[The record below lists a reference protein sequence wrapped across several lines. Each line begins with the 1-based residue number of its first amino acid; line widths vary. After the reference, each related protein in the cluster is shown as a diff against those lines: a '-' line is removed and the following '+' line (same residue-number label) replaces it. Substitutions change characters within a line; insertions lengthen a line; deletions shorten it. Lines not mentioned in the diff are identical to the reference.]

1 MTTTQDRR
9 GFHPAVLIAPLLAIT
24 LAYLFYTGLF
34 CSDDTR
40 YLLGIQKIT
49 SGEPIDLGSIAERRL
64 IFLLPGALAHWLSGG
79 LNDAAIAVYS
89 LFYVLIPVF
98 AWLGLRKYGVACA
111 TFASVS
117 LALAPLLYA
126 RAGALLP
133 DVASALVLTLTMTLT
148 MAVTTNGQSISGKRR
163 AFMVFGMGASAMLGV
178 AIKESNAVVA
188 ILPFAVLAVSALSRR
203 ELGGGFRDICLASS
217 GVVCFVAAEL
227 VLYKLFSGVWHFSLM
242 NKASDHGF
250 LSYTETQGLYPLER
264 FRFLISILDTW
275 TFYTLIFG
283 LAALSIFIMAGLR
296 RPTRITFREWIVPA
310 VYFVWP
316 LLYFTIGT
324 ASFDAYVP
332 PVMQPRY
339 YAPCVVPAI
348 ILLSLW
354 IFGRRQH
361 NKGIAYTL
369 AAAFV
374 AFLLTGVHGSFKER
388 GTQYWARAKDSM
400 NLALIDVAKAGP
412 RALVVAGH
420 GAVNSEVGR
429 CLRILLDESRGDGWK
444 TMEDQGVEAPFFVLG
459 TTPERLLGETSPLG
473 TKTQDR
479 ISRGEWAIGI
489 VGYYYA
495 DDEAAQKT
503 WWLPRQEAVKYEYL
517 LDRSRFH
524 EQMKPSGHIPW
535 MKREMHA
542 ELYFVYPTN
551 SHGNWWND

>member
-1 MTTTQDRR
+1 MAIRQDRR
-9 GFHPAVLIAPLLAIT
+9 GFHPAALIAPLLAIA

-40 YLLGIQKIT
+40 YLLGIQKMT

-64 IFLLPGALAHWLSGG
+64 VFLLPGALAHWLSGG
-79 LNDAAIAVYS
+79 LNDAAIGVYC
-89 LFYVLIPVF
+89 LFYVLIPF
-98 AWLGLRKYGVACA
+98 LAWLSLRKYGVVCA

-148 MAVTTNGQSISGKRR
+148 MSVVNGQDTSGKRR
-163 AFMVFGMGASAMLGV
+163 AFMVSGMGASAMLGV

-188 ILPFAVLAVSALSRR
+188 ILPFAILALSALSRR
-203 ELGGGFRDICLASS
+203 DLGGGVRDICLALS

-227 VLYKLFSGVWHFSLM
+227 VLYKLFSGAWHFSLM

-275 TFYTLIFG
+275 TLYTLISG
-283 LAALSIFIMAGLR
+283 LVALAVFIVAGLR
-296 RPTRITFREWIVPA
+296 RANRIKFWEWSVPA

-354 IFGRRQH
+354 ILGRRQQG
-361 NKGIAYTL
+361 KGIAY
-369 AAAFV
+369 ASAVAFV

-388 GTQYWARAKDSM
+388 GTQYWARAKDSI

-412 RALVVAGH
+412 RTLVVAGN

-429 CLRILLDESRGDGWK
+429 CLRILLDESRSDRWR
-444 TMEDQGVEAPFFVLG
+444 TIEDRGAEAPFFVLG

-473 TKTQDR
+473 AKVQDR
-479 ISRGEWAIGI
+479 ISRGEWAIGM

-495 DDEAAQKT
+495 DEEAGLKT
-503 WWLPRQEAVKYEYL
+503 WWLPRQEAIKHEYL
-517 LDRSRFH
+517 RDRSRFH
-524 EQMKPSGHIPW
+524 EQVKPAGHIPW